1 VIGELLWLGTKS
13 FSYSFAVVFGVAIV
27 VVIAYAQVTRWLHA
41 RRER

>member
-13 FSYSFAVVFGVAIV
+13 FSYAFALVFGVAIV
-27 VVIAYAQVTRWLHA
+27 VVIAYDQIARWLDA